1 MKKIV
6 LLTVAAMSVLAA
18 CTTKGYTI
26 NGKVTDA
33 DGNLV
38 NGIVYLGNYDRNAP
52 FRDTAEIVNG
62 KFVFT
67 GEIQFPDNFY
77 LSIEGMDGMGDIFM
91 ENEKF
96 TVDAKC
102 DASNEVEWTVKGGIV
117 QEMMNRL
124 NEAGQTLNEKY
135 DIENVVAVFRNRA
148 ASEEERNAAME
159 KYDDYMEEYNA
170 VKDEMIESA
179 PVSHFAL
186 SFIADEV
193 SEMEIDEI
201 KEVLDAYDVPE
212 FAGNPKV
219 ERIQKYYDKEKGLQ
233 PGNQA
238 PEFTLNDPD
247 GNPITLSDI
256 YKKNKVTM
264 IDFWASW
271 CGPCRNFNPT
281 LVKIYKEY
289 HKYGFEILGVSLDR
303 DADSWKAGI
312 KDDKLTWPH
321 VSDLKYWQSEAA
333 ALYNVRYIPQ
343 NAFVDAEGKI
353 LARQLTEEEIVDFL
367 KEQLLEK

>member
-1 MKKIV
+1 MKRHY
-6 LLTVAAMSVLAA
+6 LLLAVAALTMCAS
-18 CTTKGYTI
+18 CTTNGYTI
-26 NGKVTDA
+26 KGVVTGEND
-33 DGNLV
+33 NLV
-38 NGIVYLGNYDRNAP
+38 KGIVYLGNYDRNNP
-52 FRDTAEIVNG
+52 IRDTAEVVNG

-67 GEIQFPDNFY
+67 GDVQIPDNY
-77 LSIEGMDGMGDIFM
+77 YISIDGLDGRIDIFL
-91 ENEKF
+91 ENDKF
-96 TVDAKC
+96 AVQANYD
-102 DASNEVEWTVKGGIV
+102 EYLEGTVKGGKT
-117 QEMMNRL
+117 QEMMNKL
-124 NEAGQTLNEKY
+124 NDTGKALNEKY
-135 DIENVVAVFRNRA
+135 DIENVVAVLRNRA

-247 GNPITLSDI
+247 GNPIALSDI

-353 LARQLTEEEIVDFL
+353 LARQLSEDEIVDFL
-367 KEQLLEK
+367 KEQLLAK